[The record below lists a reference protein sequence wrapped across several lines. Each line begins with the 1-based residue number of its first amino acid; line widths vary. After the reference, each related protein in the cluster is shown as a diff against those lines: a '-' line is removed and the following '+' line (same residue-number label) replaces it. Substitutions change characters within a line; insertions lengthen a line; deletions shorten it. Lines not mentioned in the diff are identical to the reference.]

1 MLLQRLPRVLAA
13 SAVEANRAST
23 SLLGSTRRCLSD
35 DADWKRKKR
44 QMPVNTSTDYVA
56 IDSKPGPIEAVGSIF
71 KGLGPDFAAALHNIP
86 AYFTERAVFD
96 RKLRREKMRRLSSQK
111 FYPECHG
118 ILGPDLAAASF
129 LIFRGALVK
138 FHDKDEWYKKKEDGD
153 TGLPLTHEPG
163 WVVEAIDASNAE
175 LYYEGL
181 DNLTCLEGLKALR
194 LAGNPNVDD
203 WFMDRLSQF
212 RETLEHLD
220 VSGCPQITEHGLAA
234 LYRLRKLKTIT
245 LAHLS
250 HIKHIKLVGLMLEE
264 AIPGCRVLG
273 ISYFDSDASPEQN
286 QEDSSSEA
294 HPKPHR
300 QQEEPFSS
308 PEKMED
314 VSENSQR
321 KSAERST

>member
-1 MLLQRLPRVLAA
+1 M
-13 SAVEANRAST
+13 EANRADM
-23 SLLGSTRRCLSD
+23 SLADYARRCLSSGKNVE
-35 DADWKRKKR
+35 WERKKR
-44 QMPVNTSTDYVA
+44 QRKLNESDDYIA
-56 IDSKPGPIEAVGSIF
+56 IDSTPNAVESLGSIF
-71 KGLGPDFAAALHNIP
+71 KGLSADFAASLQSIP
-86 AYFTERAVFD
+86 AYFTERAAFD
-96 RKLRREKMRRLSSQK
+96 RKLRREKMRRLSSQA
-111 FYPECHG
+111 FFAERHG
-118 ILGPDLAAASF
+118 ILGPNLAAASF

-138 FHDKDEWYKKKEDGD
+138 FEGKDEWYKKTDDDE
-153 TGLPLTHEPG
+153 TGLPPKYEPG

-181 DNLTCLEGLKALR
+181 DNLTCLDGLKSLR
-194 LAGNPNVDD
+194 LAGNPNIDD

-273 ISYFDSDASPEQN
+273 INYFESDASSEKSK
-286 QEDSSSEA
+286 ELSASSEA
-294 HPKPHR
+294 LQKS
-300 QQEEPFSS
+300 QEL
-308 PEKMED
+308 
-314 VSENSQR
+314 
-321 KSAERST
+321 

>member
-1 MLLQRLPRVLAA
+1 MLLQRLPRVLVA
-13 SAVEANRAST
+13 SAAEANRANT
-23 SLLGSTRRCLSD
+23 SLLGSCRRCFSD
-35 DADWKRKKR
+35 DTDWKRKKR
-44 QMPVNTSTDYVA
+44 QIPVNTSDDYVGT
-56 IDSKPGPIEAVGSIF
+56 DSKPGPLESVGSMF
-71 KGLGPDFAAALHNIP
+71 KGIGVDFAATLHNIP
-86 AYFTERAVFD
+86 AYFTERAVFE

-111 FYPECHG
+111 FFPERHG

-138 FHDKDEWYKKKEDGD
+138 FHDKDEWYKKTEDD
-153 TGLPLTHEPG
+153 ETGLPLRQEPG

-181 DNLTCLEGLKALR
+181 DNLTCLDGLKALR

-273 ISYFDSDASPEQN
+273 ISYFDYDAPSQQN
-286 QEDSSSEA
+286 RETSSSEA
-294 HPKPHR
+294 HARPLR
-300 QQEEPFSS
+300 Q
-308 PEKMED
+308 
-314 VSENSQR
+314 
-321 KSAERST
+321 

>member
-1 MLLQRLPRVLAA
+1 MLLQRLPRVLVA
-13 SAVEANRAST
+13 SAVEANRGST
-23 SLLGSTRRCLSD
+23 SLLGTTRRCLSD
-35 DADWKRKKR
+35 DSEWKRKKR
-44 QMPVNTSTDYVA
+44 QRPVNTSTDYVT
-56 IDSKPGPIEAVGSIF
+56 IDSKPGPIETVGSMF
-71 KGLGPDFAAALHNIP
+71 KGLGVDFVATLHNIP
-86 AYFTERAVFD
+86 AYFTERAAFD

-111 FYPECHG
+111 FFPERHG

-138 FHDKDEWYKKKEDGD
+138 FHDKDEWFKKKEDGD
-153 TGLPLTHEPG
+153 TGIPMKHEPG
-163 WVVEAIDASNAE
+163 W
-175 LYYEGL
+175 
-181 DNLTCLEGLKALR
+181 GLKALR

-234 LYRLRKLKTIT
+234 LYRLRKLKTVT

-273 ISYFDSDASPEQN
+273 INYFDSDASSEEN
-286 QEDSSSEA
+286 QQPSSSEA
-294 HPKPHR
+294 HPKLQR
-300 QQEEPFSS
+300 EREEPFSS

-314 VSENSQR
+314 ISENSQR

>member
-1 MLLQRLPRVLAA
+1 MGHIFPGQRLTMLRRLPRVLAA
-13 SAVEANRAST
+13 SAIDANRAGA
-23 SLLGSTRRCLSD
+23 SLLGTTRRCLSD
-35 DADWKRKKR
+35 DTEWKRKKR
-44 QMPVNTSTDYVA
+44 QVPVNTSVDYVT
-56 IDSKPGPIEAVGSIF
+56 IDSKPNPLETVGSMF
-71 KGLGPDFAAALHNIP
+71 KGLGVDFVASLHNVP
-86 AYFTERAVFD
+86 TYFTERAAFD
-96 RKLRREKMRRLSSQK
+96 RKLRRERMRRLSSQK
-111 FYPECHG
+111 FFPERHG

-138 FHDKDEWYKKKEDGD
+138 FQNKDEWYKKTEDD
-153 TGLPLTHEPG
+153 ETGLPLKFEPG

-181 DNLTCLEGLKALR
+181 DNLTCLDGLKALR

-234 LYRLRKLKTIT
+234 LYRLRNLKTIT

-273 ISYFDSDASPEQN
+273 ISYFDSDTSPGQSKE
-286 QEDSSSEA
+286 SSSSQA
-294 HPKPHR
+294 NQKPQG
-300 QQEEPFSS
+300 QQEEPFQS
-308 PEKMED
+308 PEKL
-314 VSENSQR
+314 
-321 KSAERST
+321 KSF